1 MCEALEELGLET
13 GLSAA
18 GTQPVRWPAGLLSVK
33 QGTGPRLGQVVL
45 PQPHSGMEFFEV
57 LEQRRS
63 QNGVQGLMKALR
75 SEQGPGI
82 SFIEP
87 FIA

>member
-45 PQPHSGMEFFEV
+45 PQPHSGAEFFEV

-63 QNGVQGLMKALR
+63 QNGVQGLMKALQVR
-75 SEQGPGI
+75 AGAWNI
-82 SFIEP
+82 IY
-87 FIA
+87 